1 MKRIGLIGGMSWE
14 STIPYYKII
23 NEEVNLKLGGLNS
36 ANIVLY
42 SINFGELEKHQSRN
56 EWDKESEII
65 INAAKVLEN
74 SKCDFILI
82 CSNTIHKI
90 YDDIQKEVKIPIIHI
105 AESTANELINN
116 NIKKVLLLGTKHTM
130 KEDFIKSI
138 LNKNKIEV
146 IVPEENDIITINNII
161 FDELC
166 QGIFNKESKKVIIN
180 IIDNV
185 KNQGCEGVV
194 LGCTELGLLINQE
207 DVDIKI
213 FDTTVIH
220 AKNAAELALK

>member
-42 SINFGELEKHQSRN
+42 SINFGELEKYQSKN
-56 EWDKESEII
+56 EWDKEGEII

-90 YDDIQKEVKIPIIHI
+90 YDNIQKKVKIPIIHI

-116 NIKKVLLLGTKHTM
+116 NIKKVLLLGTKYTM
-130 KEDFIKSI
+130 KEDFIKNI

-161 FDELC
+161 FNELC
-166 QGIFNKESKKVIIN
+166 QGIFNEESKKAIIN

-185 KNQGCEGVV
+185 KKQGCEGVV
-194 LGCTELGLLINQE
+194 LGCTELGLLIKQE
-207 DVDIKI
+207 DIDIKI

>member
-90 YDDIQKEVKIPIIHI
+90 YDDIQKKVKIPIIHI

-116 NIKKVLLLGTKHTM
+116 NIKKVLLLGTKYTM

>member
-23 NEEVNLKLGGLNS
+23 NEEVNLELGGLNS

-42 SINFGELEKHQSRN
+42 SINFGELEKYQSRN
-56 EWDKESEII
+56 EWDKEGEII
-65 INAAKVLEN
+65 INAVKVLEN

-90 YDDIQKEVKIPIIHI
+90 YDNIQKEVKIPIIHI

-116 NIKKVLLLGTKHTM
+116 NIKKVLLLGTKYTM

-138 LNKNKIEV
+138 LIKNKIEV
-146 IVPEENDIITINNII
+146 IVPEENDIITINKII
-161 FDELC
+161 FNELLK
-166 QGIFNKESKKVIIN
+166 GIFNEELKKIIIN

-185 KNQGCEGVV
+185 KKQGCEGVV
-194 LGCTELGLLINQE
+194 LGCTELGLLIKQE
-207 DVDIKI
+207 DIDTKI

>member
-42 SINFGELEKHQSRN
+42 SINFGELEKYQSRN
-56 EWDKESEII
+56 EWDKEGEII

-90 YDDIQKEVKIPIIHI
+90 YDNIQKEVKIPIIHI

-116 NIKKVLLLGTKHTM
+116 NIKKVLLLGTKYTM
-130 KEDFIKSI
+130 KEDFIKNI

-161 FDELC
+161 FNELC
-166 QGIFNKESKKVIIN
+166 QGIFNEESKKAIIN

-185 KNQGCEGVV
+185 KKQGCEGVV
-194 LGCTELGLLINQE
+194 LGCTELGLLIKQE
-207 DVDIKI
+207 DINIKI

>member
-90 YDDIQKEVKIPIIHI
+90 YDDIQKKVKIPIIHI

-116 NIKKVLLLGTKHTM
+116 NIKKVLLLGTKYTM

-185 KNQGCEGVV
+185 KKQECEGVV
-194 LGCTELGLLINQE
+194 LGCTELGLLIKQE

>member
-56 EWDKESEII
+56 EWDKEGEII

-116 NIKKVLLLGTKHTM
+116 NIKKILLLGAKYTM

-194 LGCTELGLLINQE
+194 LGCTELGLLIKQE